1 MTRRILVPLDGSLAS
16 EAALWHAAAIVDA
29 MADGLLLLRV
39 LQPGGGDDEEGIENR
54 FLRTE
59 ATAYL
64 DQMAERLSEQG
75 ADVTTTVAVG
85 GVADEIVRHSER
97 EDVTMVVLTSHG
109 GGAASAFSLGGTAQ
123 KVLSRL
129 ETSVMVVRPEAA
141 SARSASAIRYDRVLV
156 PVDGSTASE
165 WALFPAASIAQ
176 RHAATLH
183 VLHVMPE
190 TPRTGDR
197 LPPSP
202 EEEDLLERLTRI
214 RFERGERYLREVEHS
229 LTRDD
234 LRVEGRLLQTP
245 DAAEEVTMIATQPDV
260 DLIALDARCATNA
273 RVRLGSVA
281 RALLDGCSA
290 PIIVLQGGQLAA
302 GREAAR
308 GSSRG

>member
-16 EAALWHAAAIVDA
+16 EAALWHATAVVDA
-29 MADGLLLLRV
+29 MAEGLLLLRV
-39 LQPGGGDDEEGIENR
+39 LHPGGGDDEEGIENR

-75 ADVTTTVAVG
+75 TDVTTTVAVG

-97 EDVTMVVLTSHG
+97 EDVAMVVLTSHG

-141 SARSASAIRYDRVLV
+141 GARSASAIHYDRVLV

-197 LPPSP
+197 LPPTS

-214 RFERGERYLREVEHS
+214 RYERGERYLREIEHT

-245 DAAEEVTMIATQPDV
+245 DAAEEVTSIATEPDV

-281 RALLDGCSA
+281 RALLDGCRA
-290 PIIVLQGGQLAA
+290 PIIVLQGGQYAS

>member
-16 EAALWHAAAIVDA
+16 EAALWHAAAVVEA

-39 LQPGGGDDEEGIENR
+39 LHPGGDDEEGIENR

-59 ATAYL
+59 AAAYL
-64 DQMAERLSEQG
+64 DQMAARLSEQG
-75 ADVTTTVAVG
+75 ADVATAVAVG
-85 GVADEIVRHSER
+85 GIADEIVRHSER
-97 EDVTMVVLTSHG
+97 EDVAMVVLTSHG
-109 GGAASAFSLGGTAQ
+109 GGAASGFALGGTAQ
-123 KVLSRL
+123 KVLSRV

-141 SARSASAIRYDRVLV
+141 SARSASAIHYDRVLV

-165 WALFPAASIAQ
+165 WALFPAATIAQ

-197 LPPSP
+197 LPPSS

-214 RFERGERYLREVEHS
+214 RHERGERYLREVENT

-245 DAAEEVTMIATQPDV
+245 DAAEEVTAIATEPDV

-273 RVRLGSVA
+273 RVRIGSVA
-281 RALLDGCSA
+281 RALLDGCRA
-290 PIIVLQGGQLAA
+290 PIIVLQGGQHGS

-308 GSSRG
+308 GPSSG